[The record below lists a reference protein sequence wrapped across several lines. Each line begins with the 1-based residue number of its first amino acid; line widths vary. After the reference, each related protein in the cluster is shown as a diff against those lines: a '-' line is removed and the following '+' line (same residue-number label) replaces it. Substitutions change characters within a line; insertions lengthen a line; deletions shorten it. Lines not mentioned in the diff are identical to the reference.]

1 MLVMLLFSFVL
12 MSSCM
17 GFQPAL
23 KIQDL
28 TSSLTDLAGT
38 ELSSN
43 KVRIT
48 EGMHSIINTMNRV
61 EKLPSCQKL
70 ASQSLLNTCSEI
82 DHATSLATDQG
93 IDVMLERS
101 KSIYA
106 TRLAICELLD
116 AKANIPASCSPFRPV
131 EQASKINGFRGFII
145 NGRFTKPSVPRNLD
159 DGGDL
164 DQCSLSLSSNPVW
177 WTSYSNARQ
186 NAVLLCHSMRAELDK
201 GLDSML
207 ESMKLMMEAMMEA
220 TVVMAN
226 TTEEKQAFTRRWTEM
241 GNGMQ
246 AFHIAL
252 NSDLEIQKRIVDQWA
267 RFQADVNDLGNNIQ
281 DLGRDVKRVREAS
294 SHIASD
300 LEDHRLRAQH
310 AQADMTQQ
318 FNQVLDI
325 AIQIDRSQDNSL
337 ANSLALNEQNQ
348 QLAYTLAGNA
358 ETARALHR
366 QTEILL
372 DAIFTVTEN
381 VTDAAR
387 TVAEFHSDIHNLPTK
402 VIQQVFEASLGG
414 FPFGCLSVVMLS
426 IFWCLSFAALDTWG
440 PFRARSSVVASF
452 GTAIALTYLLLS
464 IPLVATAPVTS
475 IFGIVAF
482 TVTAISACTL
492 WYKQQKYALS
502 ESIEQEDKSP
512 IFLS

>member
-1 MLVMLLFSFVL
+1 MLAMLLFFFIL
-12 MSSCM
+12 IQSCM

-23 KIQDL
+23 KIHDL
-28 TSSLTDLAGT
+28 SSSLTDLAGT
-38 ELSSN
+38 ELSST

-48 EGMHSIINTMNRV
+48 EGMHSIINTMDKV

-82 DHATSLATDQG
+82 DHDTSLATDQG

-131 EQASKINGFRGFII
+131 EQASKVNGFRGFII

-159 DGGDL
+159 DGNDL

-201 GLDSML
+201 DSML

-226 TTEEKQAFTRRWTEM
+226 TTEEKLAFTRQWTEM

-246 AFHIAL
+246 AFHLAL
-252 NSDLEIQKRIVDQWA
+252 NTDLEIQKRIVDQWA

-310 AQADMTQQ
+310 AQAEMTQHLS
-318 FNQVLDI
+318 QVLNI

-337 ANSLALNEQNQ
+337 ANSLALDEQNQ
-348 QLAYTLAGNA
+348 QLARMLARNA
-358 ETARALHR
+358 ETARALHH

-387 TVAEFHSDIHNLPTK
+387 TVSEFHNDIHNLPTK
-402 VIQQVFEASLGG
+402 VIQQVFEASIGG

-440 PFRARSSVVASF
+440 SFRARSSVVASF

-464 IPLVATAPVTS
+464 ISLVATAPVAS
-475 IFGIVAF
+475 VLGIVAF
-482 TVTAISACTL
+482 TVTAFSACTL
-492 WYKQQKYALS
+492 WYKQQKYAAS
-502 ESIEQEDKSP
+502 ETIDQENKSP
-512 IFLS
+512 ILLS